1 MRIDKTNSDVIR
13 SRDVSLHDD
22 MLMEFHFHRIAR
34 ELVLPLQKYGG
45 EIYTIRFT
53 HVLGFEM
60 TSCNFWGPSRRIF
73 DFELLEGEEQK
84 LLPRLWKMRE
94 EKKPVGTTTPEDG
107 LGEKEN
113 YIETV
118 ITFVSGDQLQV
129 VCEAIDIGDPYSEEK
144 LDDD

>member
-13 SRDVSLHDD
+13 SQNVYLHDD
-22 MLMEFHFHRIAR
+22 MLVEIHFQRIAR

-129 VCEAIDIGDPYSEEK
+129 VCEAIDIGGPDNEGTIR
-144 LDDD
+144 

>member
-13 SRDVSLHDD
+13 SQNVYLHDD
-22 MLMEFHFHRIAR
+22 MLVEIHFQRIAR

-73 DFELLEGEEQK
+73 DFELLEGEEQS
-84 LLPRLWKMRE
+84 LLPKLWKMRE
-94 EKKPVGTTTPEDG
+94 EKKPVGAATPEDG

-113 YIETV
+113 YLETV

-129 VCEAIDIGDPYSEEK
+129 VCEAIDIGGPDNEGTIR
-144 LDDD
+144 